1 MKRSTL
7 LNNYVSPKSVYN
19 LPTDS
24 DREPDSALPE
34 SRSETYINNVEFTK
48 PENVQPR
55 TESLPGAQYGVP
67 YKEDGYSV
75 TRRTMTANVVDKYLN
90 TLEEGMDKEA
100 ELEEENAWKRQKK
113 QRGQDKRDSQKY
125 YRKHRQKILKR
136 QKKYQRKPSVKRQI
150 QKRRKRNENRN
161 TTRRASVLN
170 VVQAY
175 TKRSNTLQSLTKG
188 LNPSIKQKANT
199 VQIRPLNSN
208 NSVLLFEVNDY
219 TVKVQTSPEIKVA
232 CNCNF
237 FQYSGPEYWAFTQGY
252 LLGEPKGTATKPKV
266 KDPDQNN
273 KLCKHIVAV
282 INQL

>member
-1 MKRSTL
+1 MKRSNL
-7 LNNYVSPKSVYN
+7 LNNNVSPKSVYN
-19 LPTDS
+19 LPTNS

-34 SRSETYINNVEFTK
+34 SRSETYIDNVEFTK

-75 TRRTMTANVVDKYLN
+75 TRRTMTANVVDRYMSI
-90 TLEEGMDKEA
+90 EEGMDKEG

-113 QRGQDKRDSQKY
+113 QKGRDKQKSKKY
-125 YRKHRQKILKR
+125 YRKNKQKILKR
-136 QKKYQRKPSVKRQI
+136 QKKYQRKPSVKKQI
-150 QKRRKRNENRN
+150 KKRRQKNKNRN

-170 VVQAY
+170 VVHAY
-175 TKRSNTLQSLTKG
+175 TKQSNTLQSLTKG
-188 LNPSIKQKANT
+188 LNPSIKQNADS
-199 VQIRPLNSN
+199 VQIKQLNSKN
-208 NSVLLFEVNDY
+208 GVLLFKANDY
-219 TVKVQTSPEIKVA
+219 KVKVQTEPSINVV
-232 CNCNF
+232 CDCNF
-237 FQYSGPEYWAFTQGY
+237 FQYSGPEYWAFKQGY

-266 KDPDQNN
+266 KDPNQNN